1 MLTEREE
8 ELMSTAR
15 DHFTKGHYRLAEPL
29 LMQLQSDGAQNP
41 EIPYM
46 LATITFDRGNLKR
59 AIQLFKASLEIDPEF
74 TDSSVGLS
82 IILNDLGKYDEA
94 KKVFETAY
102 SAMKRKQRGGE
113 DTNLKEKLARKHG
126 ELGDMYFLANMFS
139 DACEQFKKAMELAP
153 NISEFSRRLGESSMK
168 LNNDEQAIS
177 AFENSLSSDYKVDTH
192 LKLVEAYEKTGKK
205 DRALFELDK
214 MQMKNGTLPEIDS
227 WRQRLNDL
235 NL

>member
-1 MLTEREE
+1 MLTERQQ
-8 ELMSTAR
+8 ELMDTAR

-29 LMQLQSDGAQNP
+29 LMQLHTDGAQSP

-46 LATITFDRGNLKR
+46 LATITFDRGHLKK
-59 AIQLFKASLEIDPEF
+59 AIQLFKTSLEIDPEF

-94 KKVFETAY
+94 KKVFESAY

-113 DTNLKEKLARKHG
+113 DSNLKEKLARKHA
-126 ELGDMYFLANMFS
+126 ELGDMYFLANMFA
-139 DACEQFKKAMELAP
+139 DASEQFKKATELVP
-153 NISEFSRRLGESSMK
+153 SISEFSRRLGECSLK
-168 LNNDEQAIS
+168 LNNETQAIS
-177 AFENSLSSDYKVDTH
+177 AFENSLTSDYKVDTH
-192 LKLVEAYEKTGKK
+192 LKLVEAYQLSGQN

-214 MQMKNGTLPEIDS
+214 MQMKNGQLPEIES